1 LNLIWENFLDAG
13 VFSRALIPDKVG
25 ANERKKIECN
35 CLGAPILRQKI
46 GIFVYVE
53 ATIFEA

>member
-1 LNLIWENFLDAG
+1 MD
-13 VFSRALIPDKVG
+13 V
-25 ANERKKIECN
+25 CN